1 MRSFVAALRFLTLL
15 PLPGRYGSE
24 ARDLAGSVWFF
35 PLVGLLLG
43 AVAAAFAFVVPHHIL
58 PAWPAAVLTVIL
70 LLALSG
76 ALHMDGL
83 SDTADG
89 FLSSRS
95 RERILEIMKDSRT
108 GAMGVMAVCCT
119 LLLKAACLA
128 QFQWD
133 ELFVRVLLMVL
144 AGRCMMVIS
153 IMLLPYARSEGGLGT
168 AFFTPRGGLHRLACS
183 AWALGVLAA
192 AAWALQSYAGLV
204 AAGGALAVTLLF
216 AGVCSRKIGGATG
229 DTLGATCEIA
239 ETVTALCFSAY
250 HVSLLVEPDHVTRLL
265 GITGGAP

>member
-1 MRSFVAALRFLTLL
+1 MRSLVAALRFLTLL
-15 PLPGRYGSE
+15 PLPGRYGSD
-24 ARDLAGSVWFF
+24 ARDLAMSVWFF

-43 AVAAAFAFVVPHHIL
+43 AVAAAFSFVVPHHVL

-76 ALHMDGL
+76 GLHMDGL

-95 RERILEIMKDSRT
+95 RERILEIMKDSRA

-119 LLLKAACLA
+119 LLLKSACLA
-128 QFQWD
+128 GFQWD

-153 IMLLPYARSEGGLGT
+153 IMLLPYARPEGGLGT
-168 AFFTPRGGLHRLACS
+168 AFFTPRSLGHRLACS
-183 AWALGVLAA
+183 AWAFGVLAA
-192 AAWALQSYAGLV
+192 AAWVLQSYAGLV
-204 AAGGALAVTLLF
+204 AAGAALLFTLAF
-216 AGVCSRKIGGATG
+216 AGVCHRKIGGATG
-229 DTLGATCEIA
+229 DTVGAACEIG

-250 HVSLLVEPDHVTRLL
+250 QVSLLVEPDHVSRLFHL
-265 GITGGAP
+265 TGGAS